1 MKRSKSDYVIQ
12 TVTNALRVL
21 EAYRDK
27 EELGVTELSRRLGL
41 HKNNVFRLLA
51 TLENKGYVEQ
61 SADSDR
67 YRLGVRCLELGH
79 AYGRSGGLLRQAR
92 AILEALSRVTCETV
106 HLGALQDFE
115 VAHLDGEQP
124 DQLVLTGLRV
134 GRRLPVHCT
143 ALGKVLLGCGD
154 GILRERFD
162 RLCVVNGTLEART
175 TATITDRD
183 KFFEHLRAVAS
194 QGYAL
199 DLEESE
205 VGLCCAAAPVYAASG
220 RVIAALSVSGPTLRL
235 NRDALLDRVVPALL
249 PAAEGLSKQLGY
261 QGYQET

>member
-21 EAYRDK
+21 EAFRDK

-51 TLENKGYVEQ
+51 TLEDKGYVEQ
-61 SADSDR
+61 CADSDR
-67 YRLGVRCLELGH
+67 YQLGVRCLELGYS
-79 AYGRSGGLLRQAR
+79 YGRSGGLLRHAR
-92 AILEALSRVTCETV
+92 GILEELARLTGETA
-106 HLGALQDFE
+106 HLGTLQDFE

-124 DQLVLTGLRV
+124 DQLVLTGLRI

-154 GILRERFD
+154 GYLRERFD
-162 RLCVVNGTLEART
+162 RLCVAGGTLRART
-175 TATITDRD
+175 EATITDRD
-183 KFFEHLRAVAS
+183 KFFEHLRAVGN
-194 QGYAL
+194 QGFAL

-205 VGLCCAAAPVYAASG
+205 AGLCCAAAPVFSASG
-220 RVIAALSVSGPTLRL
+220 RLVAALSVSGPAFRL
-235 NRDALLDRVVPALL
+235 GRDTLLDQVVPALL
-249 PAAEGLSKQLGY
+249 AAADGLSRQLGY
-261 QGYQET
+261 SA

>member
-51 TLENKGYVEQ
+51 TLENQGYVEQ

-79 AYGRSGGLLRQAR
+79 AYRRGGGLLRQAR
-92 AILEALSRVTCETV
+92 VVIEALARETCETV

-220 RVIAALSVSGPTLRL
+220 RLIAALSVSGPTLRL

-249 PAAEGLSKQLGY
+249 PAAEDLSKQLGY

>member
-21 EAYRDK
+21 EAFRDK
-27 EELGVTELSRRLGL
+27 EEIGVTELSRHLAL

-51 TLENKGYVEQ
+51 TLEDKGYVEQ
-61 SADSDR
+61 CADSDR
-67 YRLGVRCLELGH
+67 YRLGVRCLELGYS
-79 AYGRSGGLLRQAR
+79 YGRGGGLMRHARGILEGLAR
-92 AILEALSRVTCETV
+92 ATGETA
-106 HLGALQDFE
+106 HLATLQDFE

-143 ALGKVLLGCGD
+143 ALGKVLLGCGET
-154 GILRERFD
+154 GLRERFD
-162 RLCVVNGTLEART
+162 RVCVANGTLGART

-183 KFFEHLRAVAS
+183 KFFEHLRSVAN
-194 QGYAL
+194 QGFAL

-205 VGLCCAAAPVYAASG
+205 VGLCCAAVPVFAASG
-220 RVIAALSVSGPTLRL
+220 RLIAALSVSGPAFRL
-235 NRDALLDRVVPALL
+235 NRDTLLDQIVPVLL
-249 PAAEGLSKQLGY
+249 SAADNLSRQLGY
-261 QGYQET
+261 RGYQD